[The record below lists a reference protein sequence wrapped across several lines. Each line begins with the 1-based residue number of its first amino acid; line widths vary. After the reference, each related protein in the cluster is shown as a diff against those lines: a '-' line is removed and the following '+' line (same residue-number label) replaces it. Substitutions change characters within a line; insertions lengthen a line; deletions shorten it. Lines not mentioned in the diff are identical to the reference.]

1 MDGKQIGIKTSAIEE
16 KCQAF
21 ETLVIYCSTLNSRF
35 APYLSQTLELALPA
49 LRFYFHDGVREAS
62 ALCVLHSSEPRAIP
76 NFDIS
81 DQAHPNATIVR
92 KE

>member
-21 ETLVIYCSTLNSRF
+21 EPLVIYCSTLNSRF

-62 ALCVLHSSEPRAIP
+62 ALCVIYILAKHKRGLILH
-76 NFDIS
+76 FC
-81 DQAHPNATIVR
+81 QANSYVVVVR
-92 KE
+92 QE